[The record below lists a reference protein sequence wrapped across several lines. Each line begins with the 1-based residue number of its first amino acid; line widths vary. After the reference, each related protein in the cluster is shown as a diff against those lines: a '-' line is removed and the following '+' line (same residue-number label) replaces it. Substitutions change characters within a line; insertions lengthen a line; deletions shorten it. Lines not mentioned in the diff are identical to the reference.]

1 MNLAEF
7 IQSPVK
13 NQHIYHPEFAL
24 LYVRKSNRFIRGVW
38 HTGVFDIAAVEAL
51 EPGQGAFGR
60 LMQEISCIW
69 PGPIYVECVQQNR
82 FAKYLLRHNFVIAD
96 GADCYILLRG

>member
-1 MNLAEF
+1 MGLAEF

-13 NQHIYHPEFAL
+13 NQHVYHPEFAL
-24 LYVRKSNRFIRGVW
+24 LYVRKSNRYIRGEW
-38 HTGVFDIAAVEAL
+38 YRGVFDIAAVEAI

-60 LMQEISCIW
+60 LLTELFGLW
-69 PGPIYVECVQQNR
+69 VGPIYVECVQTPR